1 MFPNTIALESITRQ
15 YQQDRRA
22 EAKQYRLQHLVQT
35 LRKAARR

>member
-1 MFPNTIALESITRQ
+1 MFSTSIAVESIARQ

-35 LRKAARR
+35 LRKAASR